1 MNTSTGSELEDLEDS
16 VQERTDSD
24 SDTVVGTQPR
34 GHFSRQPVK
43 YIRVQAKTKPVIPKP
58 SSLPLRTTTLSSMAT
73 DTGAEGN
80 ATESSSMAKDVLAE
94 RTRSRN
100 SSPDTST
107 LRGRSGGKQQL
118 KHFEITEETARI
130 ISKLK
135 ADDASAS
142 PEGSLESL
150 GSAEKE
156 VKLNPETLPEQSP

>member
-16 VQERTDSD
+16 VQEKTDSD
-24 SDTVVGTQPR
+24 SDTVLGTQPR

-43 YIRVQAKTKPVIPKP
+43 YIRVQTKTKPVIPKP
-58 SSLPLRTTTLSSMAT
+58 SSLPLRTATLSSMAT

-80 ATESSSMAKDVLAE
+80 ATESSSMAKDVLGE
-94 RTRSRN
+94 RTQSRN

-135 ADDASAS
+135 VDDTSAS